1 MRMDL
6 ARALANTLPRRL
18 PNLFNPYA
26 DRCAHDLISNTPDR
40 KLSRLAQ
47 HLDCDAQ
54 IILVAEAPGYQGAR
68 HTGLAL
74 SSERL
79 LMEGAI
85 PRVDREKGRITDR
98 RLPFSEPSATICWK
112 QLYALG
118 LAEST
123 ILWNAVQMHP
133 HPIDNVWANRTP
145 TDAELAHGAAALRLL
160 AEAFPRAKFLAVGR
174 KSEQAM
180 AAVGIAAHAAIRH
193 PANGGATLFAEG
205 LAQAR
210 SAN

>member
-6 ARALANTLPRRL
+6 ARALAATLPQGL

-26 DRCAHDLISNTPDR
+26 DTCAHDLAGNTPDR
-40 KLSRLAQ
+40 KLRRLAQ
-47 HLDCDAQ
+47 HLDCDATL
-54 IILVAEAPGYQGAR
+54 ILVAEAPGYQGAR

-85 PRVDREKGRITDR
+85 PRVDREDGRITDR

-133 HPIDNVWANRTP
+133 HPMDNVWGNRTP
-145 TDAELAHGAAALRLL
+145 SDAELAHGAAGLRLL
-160 AEAFPRAKFLAVGR
+160 AEAFPCAKFLAVGR

-180 AAVGIAAHAAIRH
+180 ASVGITAHAAIRH
-193 PANGGATLFAEG
+193 PANGGATLFADG
-205 LAQAR
+205 LAQAKATR
-210 SAN
+210 